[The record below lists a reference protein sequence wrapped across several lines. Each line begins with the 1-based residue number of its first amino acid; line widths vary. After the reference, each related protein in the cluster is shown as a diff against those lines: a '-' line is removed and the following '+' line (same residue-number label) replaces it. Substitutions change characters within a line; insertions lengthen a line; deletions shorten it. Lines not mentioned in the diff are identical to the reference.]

1 MKKSLVLGLALL
13 AGGTAQAAQIVDF
26 EAFNIRNNNSVPL
39 PDRINSPW
47 DGDLYVAENG
57 DQDGFVAS
65 TPQGGQKVGYGTSA
79 FDGFQINDLNTVDWD
94 KISGPANLTAYLNI
108 WVTDNAG
115 NYAIISSE
123 NDYRNTAFNAR
134 EEWKIFEF
142 GGTAF
147 SDVDPNN
154 NFNWLFDSGT
164 GGRDGS
170 QYLTNST
177 SPGSLRVTLAELSNN
192 IVVFGGM
199 PYLSQGVGS
208 GAPQGGFGF
217 NIIWGDTAANFTNG
231 NPYEVD
237 NVTIKWNSVDYAAG
251 AVVPI
256 PAAAPLGLLG
266 MGLIGLARKLRKKSS

>member
-1 MKKSLVLGLALL
+1 MKKSLVLGLALVV
-13 AGGTAQAAQIVDF
+13 GGSAQAAQIVDF
-26 EAFNIRNNNSVPL
+26 EAFYIRNNNSVPM

-47 DGDLYVAENG
+47 DADLYVQENAG
-57 DQDGFVAS
+57 GDGFVAS

-79 FDGFQINDLNTVDWD
+79 FDGFQLNDLNTVNWA
-94 KISGPANLTAYLNI
+94 KLSGPANLTAYLNI
-108 WVTDNAG
+108 WVTDNNG
-115 NYAIISSE
+115 NYAVISSE
-123 NDYRNTAFNAR
+123 NDYRNTPFGTR
-134 EEWKIFEF
+134 EEWKIFEY

-164 GGRDGS
+164 GGRDAS
-170 QYLTNST
+170 QYLTNSG
-177 SPGSLRVTLAELSNN
+177 SPGILRVSLSELSDN
-192 IVVFGGM
+192 IEVFAGM
-199 PYLSQGVGS
+199 PFGSPGVGS

-237 NVTIKWNSVDYAAG
+237 NVTVKWNSVDYAAG

-266 MGLIGLARKLRKKSS
+266 MGLIGLVRKLRKKSA